1 MTTEVRVP
9 DIGDFDGVEVIE
21 ILVSPG
27 DSVAKEDSLI
37 SLESDKATMEIP
49 SPYDGTVGEIKA
61 SIGDK
66 ISEGDLIL
74 VMDITSADG
83 AADDS
88 VADSDGQQTAES
100 SEDAEENNGAVAPQ
114 AATAPASDADIHAE
128 VLVLGSG
135 PGGYTA
141 AFRAADLG
149 KKVVMVE
156 RHPSIGG
163 VCLNVGCIPSKA
175 LLHTAQVLN
184 EANSM
189 ADHGVRFSKPEI
201 DLDEIRSWKDGVVTR
216 LTGGLGMLAKQR
228 KVEVVTGEGRFT
240 SPNTIAVETADGEK
254 SISFE
259 HSIIAAGSRSVEI
272 PVFPHDDPRVWDS
285 TDALRLKEIPGRLL
299 IVGGGIIGLEM
310 ATVYEALGSKITVVE
325 MQDSLIP
332 GADKDIIRPLQ
343 RRIGKKYENIY
354 LKTRVSA
361 MEATDSGI
369 KVSFE
374 GAKAP
379 EEDLFDA
386 VLVSVG
392 RAPNGKLID
401 AEKAGVVVDE
411 WGFIPADGQMRT
423 NVPHIFAIGDVVGQP
438 MLAHKATH
446 EAKVAAEVIAG
457 HKSVFEPLTIP
468 SVAYTDPE
476 VAWAGLTEIEAKAQ
490 GIDYIKG
497 AFPWAASGRSLSIG
511 RDEGLT
517 KALFD
522 KETGR
527 LIGAAMVG
535 TNAGEL
541 IAEAVLGIEMG
552 SDMEDIGLTIHPHPT
567 LSETLCFAAE
577 MAEGT
582 ITDLMPPKKR

>member
-1 MTTEVRVP
+1 MTTEVRLP
-9 DIGDFDGVEVIE
+9 DIGDFEGVEVIE

-49 SPYDGTVGEIKA
+49 SPYDGTVGEIKI
-61 SIGDK
+61 SLGDK

-74 VMDITSADG
+74 VMDITSVDG
-83 AADDS
+83 AEDDS
-88 VADSDGQQTAES
+88 VSSSGDQQTTES
-100 SEDAEENNGAVAPQ
+100 GEDASDKSAAVAPQ
-114 AATAPASDADIHAE
+114 AATVPAGDADIHAE

-201 DLDEIRSWKDGVVTR
+201 DLDEIRSWKDGVVAR

-240 SPNTIAVETADGEK
+240 SPNTLTVETAEGEK

-259 HSIIAAGSRSVEI
+259 YSIIAAGSRSVEI

-343 RRIGKKYENIY
+343 RRIDKKYENIY

-361 MEATDSGI
+361 MESSESGI

-379 EEDLFDA
+379 AEDLFDT

-392 RAPNGKLID
+392 RTPNGKLID

-411 WGFIPADGQMRT
+411 WGFIPVDGQMRT
-423 NVPHIFAIGDVVGQP
+423 NVPHIFAIGDIVGQP

-468 SVAYTDPE
+468 AVAYTDPE

-490 GIDYIKG
+490 GVEYTKG

-511 RDEGLT
+511 RDEGMT

-527 LIGAAMVG
+527 LIGAAIVG

-552 SDMEDIGLTIHPHPT
+552 SDMQDIGLTIHPHPT